1 MVGTEL
7 NLNITEKAKKQIAK
21 IMIDDGKEGWYLRVG
36 VKSGGCSGLNYY
48 MEFKEEVLANDN
60 IFDYGD
66 FKLCIDVF
74 SGMYLN
80 GSELD
85 YRDGLNGTGFTW
97 HNPNASRTCGCGES
111 FSA

>member
-48 MEFKEEVLANDN
+48 MEFKEE
-60 IFDYGD
+60 D
-66 FKLCIDVF
+66 FVF
-74 SGMYLN
+74 LSPSSL
-80 GSELD
+80 ELTFHPHHFYD
-85 YRDGLNGTGFTW
+85 EFRNL
-97 HNPNASRTCGCGES
+97 
-111 FSA
+111 